1 MPRLL
6 VLALRACVAAAFLL
20 GLFGQ
25 LVVVPATAA
34 DEVER
39 FPPYA
44 PFAAPYMAVAIA
56 GVACVQVALLAVWR
70 LLGMVDRDAVFT
82 PRAFRWVDTVIGAA
96 AVATLLAAGVAG
108 HLAVAEIPAP
118 DGDRMQV
125 VGALAGALTA
135 TGVGT
140 AFVLLV
146 AVLRGLLRRA
156 TDLETEL
163 AGVV

>member
-70 LLGMVDRDAVFT
+70 LLGVVDRDAVFT

-96 AVATLLAAGVAG
+96 A
-108 HLAVAEIPAP
+108 
-118 DGDRMQV
+118 
-125 VGALAGALTA
+125 
-135 TGVGT
+135 
-140 AFVLLV
+140 
-146 AVLRGLLRRA
+146 
-156 TDLETEL
+156 
-163 AGVV
+163 